1 MAFARAAARRL
12 LGGRAKFTARSATS
26 ASRDL
31 TGSAVHHQ
39 DLQPPV
45 HGHSRNS
52 RLENGVVR
60 LDKME
65 RSTPSRHMCTMPE
78 LPSEKSSTVTGMITV
93 AELKELARTKT
104 IDTVVVGLTDCYGRL
119 VGKRYT
125 ADFFL
130 ESAVD
135 DGTHA
140 CSYLLA
146 TDMDMEPVPGYKF
159 ASWEAGYGD
168 IHLVPDMK
176 TLRVASWLEKTALV
190 LCDVV
195 QDDHELAPHAPRSI
209 LRNQIKA
216 AQAVGKFTPMAAS
229 ELEYFLYKDTYEE
242 SKNRGY
248 HNLKPAGWVRE
259 DYHIFQG
266 TRGEYFHG
274 PARRHLEASGVPVE
288 NSKGEF
294 GLGQHELNVKYA
306 EVLEMADRH
315 SVYKQCLKELAD
327 SMGVSVTFMAKPDAA
342 QPGSSCHIH
351 LSLWENGRNI
361 FAGNQT
367 LGSTKCSDEFRWFL
381 GGWMHYTPELMCFY
395 APNVNSY
402 KRYVSGSWAPTQIAW
417 SRDNRTAP
425 FRVLGSGKS
434 LRIEC
439 RLPGADCNVYL
450 AFAAA
455 LASGMDGIRNKIE
468 PPPQLEGNVY
478 FAKDLLTIPQSLGAA
493 TAAFKD
499 SKFAKE
505 MLGEDVHHHYH
516 HFFDNEL
523 LAYQQAVTDWEK
535 ARYFEQI

>member
-146 TDMDMEPVPGYKF
+146 TDMDMEPVPG
-159 ASWEAGYGD
+159 
-168 IHLVPDMK
+168 
-176 TLRVASWLEKTALV
+176 LEKTALV

>member
-259 DYHIFQG
+259 DYHFF
-266 TRGEYFHG
+266 R
-274 PARRHLEASGVPVE
+274 
-288 NSKGEF
+288 
-294 GLGQHELNVKYA
+294 ELVVNTS
-306 EVLEMADRH
+306 MA
-315 SVYKQCLKELAD
+315 Q
-327 SMGVSVTFMAKPDAA
+327 PDATWKLLEF
-342 QPGSSCHIH
+342 QLKIVKE
-351 LSLWENGRNI
+351 SLD
-361 FAGNQT
+361 
-367 LGSTKCSDEFRWFL
+367 L
-381 GGWMHYTPELMCFY
+381 
-395 APNVNSY
+395 
-402 KRYVSGSWAPTQIAW
+402 
-417 SRDNRTAP
+417 DNM
-425 FRVLGSGKS
+425 S
-434 LRIEC
+434 
-439 RLPGADCNVYL
+439 
-450 AFAAA
+450 
-455 LASGMDGIRNKIE
+455 
-468 PPPQLEGNVY
+468 
-478 FAKDLLTIPQSLGAA
+478 
-493 TAAFKD
+493 
-499 SKFAKE
+499 
-505 MLGEDVHHHYH
+505 
-516 HFFDNEL
+516 
-523 LAYQQAVTDWEK
+523 
-535 ARYFEQI
+535 